1 MIEIG
6 RLNRLNVIKRV
17 PFGLY
22 LSMDEID
29 EEILLPNKYV
39 PKAADIGSELDVFL
53 YLDSEDRLIATTLKP
68 KAMVG
73 EFAWLKVVSN
83 SKFGAFVDWGLEKD
97 LFIPFREQRQKTIPG
112 KSYLVYIYLDEESGR
127 IAGSTKY
134 YKFLKQDISS
144 FHEGQEVNVLVHEE
158 TPIGFLALIEGKMNG
173 LIYKNEVY
181 RANIRTGSHTK
192 AFIHK
197 IREDGKIDLVLQKQG
212 FESITDFAQIL
223 LNELKKSNGF
233 IGLTDK
239 SDPELIYE
247 RFGVS
252 KKVFKKGVGNL
263 YKMRK
268 INLAKD
274 GIELRAEH

>member
-6 RLNRLNVIKRV
+6 RLNRLKVVKRV
-17 PFGLY
+17 PFGVY
-22 LSMDEID
+22 LSEENIE

-39 PKAADIGSELDVFL
+39 PKSADIGAELEVFL

-73 EFAWLKVVSN
+73 EFAWLKVVGN

-134 YKFLKQDISS
+134 YKFLEKDSS
-144 FHEGQEVNVLVHEE
+144 QFQEGQEVNVLLHEE

-181 RANIRTGSHTK
+181 NAKIRPGSHTK
-192 AFIHK
+192 AFIH
-197 IREDGKIDLVLQKQG
+197 RVRDDGKIDLVLQKQG
-212 FESITDFAQIL
+212 IESVTDFALVL

-233 IGLTDK
+233 IALTDK
-239 SDPELIYE
+239 SDPQLIYE

-252 KKVFKKGVGNL
+252 KKVFKKGVGAL
-263 YKMRK
+263 YKKRF
-268 INLAKD
+268 ISLD
-274 GIELRAEH
+274 EHGIKLT